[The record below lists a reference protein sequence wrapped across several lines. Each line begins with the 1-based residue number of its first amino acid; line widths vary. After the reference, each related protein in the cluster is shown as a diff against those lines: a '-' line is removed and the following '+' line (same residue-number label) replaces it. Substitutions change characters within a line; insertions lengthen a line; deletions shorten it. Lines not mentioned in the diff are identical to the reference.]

1 MRTALTLMAGLTL
14 LGTPARSGEPPRYG
28 VEIKIEE
35 GAQLIGAPIIFAP
48 EGTPAT
54 VETELYRMT
63 LTVTPYM
70 RGGTQRLA
78 INSQLHLRREG
89 RWKLAVPAVRHRRGR
104 KRDDE
109 DCPARLS
116 RSTADNCG
124 CGAPP
129 HPVGN
134 PRFLSSAFTSGSRP
148 RNLR

>member
-78 INSQLHLRREG
+78 IDSQLHLRREG
-89 RWKLAVPAVRHRRGR
+89 RWKLAASPRFDIVEGASATM
-104 KRDDE
+104 KI
-109 DCPARLS
+109 
-116 RSTADNCG
+116 
-124 CGAPP
+124 APP
-129 HPVGN
+129 
-134 PRFLSSAFTSGSRP
+134 ASRDLP
-148 RNLR
+148 LTIAVAARRLTPLEIPAS